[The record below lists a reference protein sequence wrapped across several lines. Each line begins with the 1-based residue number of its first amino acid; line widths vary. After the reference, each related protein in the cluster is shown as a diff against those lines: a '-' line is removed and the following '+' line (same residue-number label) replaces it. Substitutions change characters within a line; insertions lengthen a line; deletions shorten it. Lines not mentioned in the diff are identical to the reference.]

1 MKKIPLTQGQ
11 VALVDD
17 ADYEWLSRWKWCAM
31 WCSSTDSFYA
41 VRHIRLPNGKWTT
54 LRMHR
59 AILGLERGDSRQVD
73 HENHDTLDE
82 RRENLRIVT
91 HQENQWNQRSPLG
104 YSWNRRAKKF

>member
-59 AILGLERGDSRQVD
+59 AILGLKRGDSRQVD
-73 HENHDTLDE
+73 RIQLDLSQK
-82 RRENLRIVT
+82 R
-91 HQENQWNQRSPLG
+91 WG
-104 YSWNRRAKKF
+104 K